1 MTIGGTPGWP
11 SGSRPRTIT
20 AANPGL
26 VAGAKH
32 PARDASFAPT
42 VQNRFIK
49 LDNPPHRASS
59 IGISPVTGNS
69 DGATSLRPPGDTYV
83 NVTELND
90 LCEVNESA
98 ATFTDPGLCAGEI
111 DSNASLVSHLALTGP
126 TVPNLIPPASPST
139 KYDPSTR
146 TLSPPTVDPT
156 AADMS
161 MSSCPTDI
169 QSTVTRETTPSV
181 EYIIDTCECSEL
193 SAPDE
198 VAIDAAPG
206 ALGGSSHSTTA
217 DDTKCASALM
227 APDTTHAD
235 ARGSKS
241 APMNA
246 TNRCDP
252 PALDA
257 PRGDDA
263 CTNPA
268 LCAPTTASDIAFS
281 SAPIATALS
290 TVRDADVCDDAA

>member
-1 MTIGGTPGWP
+1 
-11 SGSRPRTIT
+11 IT

-32 PARDASFAPT
+32 PTQDASFAPT
-42 VQNRFIK
+42 VQIRFIK

-69 DGATSLRPPGDTYV
+69 DGATSTRPPGDTYV
-83 NVTELND
+83 NVTDVND

-126 TVPNLIPPASPST
+126 TVPNLIPAPSPST
-139 KYDPSTR
+139 KYAPSTR
-146 TLSPPTVDPT
+146 TLSPPAADPT

-169 QSTVTRETTPSV
+169 QSTVTRETTPSA
-181 EYIIDTCECSEL
+181 EYIIAGECSKVA

-198 VAIDAAPG
+198 VAIETAPG

-217 DDTKCASALM
+217 D
-227 APDTTHAD
+227 
-235 ARGSKS
+235 
-241 APMNA
+241 
-246 TNRCDP
+246 
-252 PALDA
+252 
-257 PRGDDA
+257 
-263 CTNPA
+263 
-268 LCAPTTASDIAFS
+268 
-281 SAPIATALS
+281 
-290 TVRDADVCDDAA
+290 

>member
-1 MTIGGTPGWP
+1 M
-11 SGSRPRTIT
+11 
-20 AANPGL
+20 
-26 VAGAKH
+26 
-32 PARDASFAPT
+32 
-42 VQNRFIK
+42 
-49 LDNPPHRASS
+49 
-59 IGISPVTGNS
+59 
-69 DGATSLRPPGDTYV
+69 
-83 NVTELND
+83 NVTDVND

-111 DSNASLVSHLALTGP
+111 DSNASLVSHRALTGP

-139 KYDPSTR
+139 KYAPSTR

-161 MSSCPTDI
+161 SCI
-169 QSTVTRETTPSV
+169 QSTVTRETTPSTA
-181 EYIIDTCECSEL
+181 YAIDTREGSEL

-281 SAPIATALS
+281 SIIAIALS
-290 TVRDADVCDDAA
+290 TVRDAYVCDDAA